1 MRLKT
6 PVLVLVGFISLA
18 AFTQA
23 VSPSGSQAAPLK
35 HRILSEAK
43 NGGSNEEGNGKVQL
57 AEMQGGIME
66 KVAPS
71 KLTLAQEDEEK
82 KEEKVEEST
91 TSSSTPAAE
100 SSSTPAAES
109 GSTDTSNVEGVRSA
123 LTGFQA
129 VGDNQKQIQY
139 DNFGQPVLDF
149 GNRVNS

>member
-18 AFTQA
+18 TFTQA
-23 VSPSGSQAAPLK
+23 VSPSGSQAVPLK

-43 NGGSNEEGNGKVQL
+43 NGGSNEEGNSKVQL
-57 AEMQGGIME
+57 TEIQGGIMD
-66 KVAPS
+66 KVTPS

-91 TSSSTPAAE
+91 TSSSNPN
-100 SSSTPAAES
+100 PES
-109 GSTDTSNVEGVRSA
+109 GTTDTSNVESVRSA

-129 VGDNQKQIQY
+129 IPDNQKQLQY

-149 GNRVNS
+149 GNRVKS